1 LTIGEGY
8 INRSGGSLLINN
20 RSLSPSTPTLFL
32 QSTIASNDDG
42 DDSFDKLSEL
52 TGVEEASSKDEL
64 MIQPN
69 SSDDKLM
76 CKRARSSYDGGIS
89 ST

>member
-52 TGVEEASSKDEL
+52 MGVEEASSEDEL

-76 CKRARSSYDGGIS
+76 CKRARISYDGDIS